1 MYVRFVIE
9 KRDEQSWE
17 PQGIFQAMADLAASG
32 RMVAFEHER
41 YEEVRAWFRVHLKKP
56 TRFARAKHSAAVCWF
71 KDTAREHL
79 AQARQFVYLL
89 EEQGVAVRQ
98 LITDRPGYVVYEDN
112 FQVAAE
118 PFRGE
123 R

>member
-1 MYVRFVIE
+1 
-9 KRDEQSWE
+9 
-17 PQGIFQAMADLAASG
+17 MAAY
-32 RMVAFEHER
+32 EHEL
-41 YEEVRAWFRVHLKKP
+41 YEEVRVWFREHLKKP
-56 TRFARAKHSAAVCWF
+56 KRFSRAHHSFAVCWF
-71 KDTAREHL
+71 KDTAVEHL

-89 EEQGVAVRQ
+89 EEHGTLVRQ
-98 LITDRPGYVVYEDN
+98 LTTHRPGYVVYEDD